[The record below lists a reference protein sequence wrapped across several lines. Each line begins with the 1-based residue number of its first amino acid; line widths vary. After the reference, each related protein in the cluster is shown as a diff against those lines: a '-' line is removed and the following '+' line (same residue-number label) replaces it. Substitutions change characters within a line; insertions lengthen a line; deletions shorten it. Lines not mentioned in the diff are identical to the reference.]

1 MMNIWFDLHN
11 SPHINMFRRLISEL
25 QGEHEV
31 IITAR
36 ALANTVDLLNLHR
49 LNYEIVGK
57 HYGANV
63 GRKFLGY
70 PVRVRD
76 LYRFLKDRSVDLAVS
91 QSSFHSPVV
100 ARLLGARS
108 IYLND
113 NEHALGNVPAFLFAD
128 VIMLPEFLDISRV
141 RWQGARAAKVR
152 HFPGIKEGMYLWYFA
167 DQFMSRRTDKTMQ
180 DQRRAVYVRPEPW
193 TAQYYKSE
201 INFLDSLLL
210 GLRDH
215 VALTV
220 LPRGRAQGAH
230 YRAEKFKGIRVIDT
244 ALDLADIAPDCDLF
258 IGAGGT
264 MTREMAVLGIPT
276 VSIYRSD
283 LLDVD
288 RYLLRSGCMQHR
300 PDLDAETALKILDNA
315 IERGPNLELLHK
327 GKVAYSQLYSLI
339 AELGSRR

>member
-1 MMNIWFDLHN
+1 MNVWFDLHN
-11 SPHINMFRRLISEL
+11 SPHINMFRKLIGEL
-25 QGEHEV
+25 QGKHEV
-31 IITAR
+31 VITAR
-36 ALANTVDLLNLHR
+36 PLANTIDLLELHQ
-49 LNYEIVGK
+49 LKYEVVGK
-57 HYGANV
+57 HYGANTA
-63 GRKFLGY
+63 RKFLGY
-70 PVRVRD
+70 PVRVRE
-76 LYRFLKDRSVDLAVS
+76 LYRFLKDRSIDLAVS

-128 VIMLPEFLDISRV
+128 VIMLPEFLDIRSV

-167 DQFMSRRTDKTMQ
+167 DQFTSRRTDRTAR
-180 DQRRAVYVRPEPW
+180 DRRRTVYVRPEPW

-220 LPRGRAQGAH
+220 LPRGRAQGLH
-230 YRAEKFKGIRVIDT
+230 YRDEKFKGIRVIDT
-244 ALDLADIAPDCDLF
+244 ALDLAEIAPDCDLF

-288 RYLLRSGCMQHR
+288 RYLLRCGCMQHR
-300 PDLDAETALKILDNA
+300 PDLDAETALRILDHA
-315 IERGPNLELLHK
+315 TERGPNLELLDK
-327 GKVAYSQLYSLI
+327 GKVAYTQLYSLI
-339 AELGSRR
+339 LELGCRH

>member
-1 MMNIWFDLHN
+1 
-11 SPHINMFRRLISEL
+11 MFQKLIREL
-25 QGEHEV
+25 QAEHEV

-36 ALANTVDLLNLHR
+36 PLANTIDLLELHR
-49 LNYEIVGK
+49 LNYTVVGQ
-57 HYGANV
+57 HYGANIA
-63 GRKFLGY
+63 KKLMGY

-76 LYRFLKDRSVDLAVS
+76 LYRFLKDRSIDLAVS

-128 VIMLPEFLDISRV
+128 VILLPEFLDFQRV

-152 HFPGIKEGMYLWYFA
+152 HFPGIKEGMYLWHFA
-167 DQFMSRRTDKTMQ
+167 DQFMSRRTAKATQ
-180 DQRRAVYVRPEPW
+180 GRRRAVYVRPEPW

-201 INFLDSLLL
+201 LNFMDNLLL
-210 GLRDH
+210 GLRDR

-220 LPRGRAQGAH
+220 LPRGRAQGTH
-230 YRAEKFKGIRVIDT
+230 YRHEKFKGIRVVDT
-244 ALDLADIAPDCDLF
+244 ALDLAEIAPDCDLF

-264 MTREMAVLGIPT
+264 MTRETAVLGIPT
-276 VSIYRSD
+276 VSIYRSE

-288 RYLLRSGCMQHR
+288 RYLLRSGCMEHR

-315 IERGPNLELLHK
+315 TERGPNLELLHK
-327 GKVAYSQLYSLI
+327 GKAAYELLHSTIL
-339 AELGSRR
+339 ELGSRQQRKG

>member
-1 MMNIWFDLHN
+1 MNIWFDLHN
-11 SPHINMFRRLISEL
+11 SPHINMFRKLIGEL

-31 IITAR
+31 VITAR
-36 ALANTVDLLNLHR
+36 PLANTIDLLELHQ
-49 LNYEIVGK
+49 LNYEVVGK
-57 HYGANV
+57 HYGANIA
-63 GRKFLGY
+63 RKILGY

-76 LYRFLKDRSVDLAVS
+76 LYRFLKDHSIDLAVS

-128 VIMLPEFLDISRV
+128 VIMLPEFLDPRNI

-167 DQFMSRRTDKTMQ
+167 DQFTSRRTDRTAR
-180 DQRRAVYVRPEPW
+180 DQRRTVYVRPEPW
-193 TAQYYKSE
+193 IAQYYKSE

-220 LPRGRAQGAH
+220 LPRGRAQGIH
-230 YRAEKFKGIRVIDT
+230 YRDEKFKGIRVIDT
-244 ALDLADIAPDCDLF
+244 ALDLAEIAPDCDLF

-276 VSIYRSD
+276 VSIYRSE

-300 PDLDAETALKILDNA
+300 PDLDAETALRILDNA
-315 IERGPNLELLHK
+315 AERGPNLELLHK
-327 GKVAYSQLYSLI
+327 GKVAYTQLYSLI
-339 AELGSRR
+339 LELGCRH